1 MRAMR
6 GSLLFSLF
14 TLSILLAGCSKE
26 DPAVVHRGL
35 GNDAARKGDWKTA
48 ATEYGIALQTNP
60 RDPKLWQLK
69 ANAHMKLDQLSE
81 AAECLAKPAEFT
93 SDPAEKAEAY
103 RLVASMY
110 VERSQ
115 YPEAEKAFGQ
125 ALKFKPND
133 ELALQWL
140 AELASVRGGARKM
153 TDPADPTWLKQAIT
167 YYDQIIKVNPEN
179 LFAYANRRVA
189 LSKYL
194 EHSQKE
200 KAQAERLIQLEHK
213 DAARVAAART
223 QIAES
228 STLIEG
234 LQKEIDEMSKKIK
247 ELQAAQKAKKPST

>member
-1 MRAMR
+1 MPAMR
-6 GSLLFSLF
+6 GSLLLSLF
-14 TLSILLAGCSKE
+14 TLSILLPECSKE
-26 DPAVVHRGL
+26 DPAAVHRAL
-35 GNDAARKGDWKTA
+35 GNDAARKGDWKAA
-48 ATEYGIALQTNP
+48 ATEYGLSLEANP
-60 RDPKLWQLK
+60 RDPKVWQLK

-81 AAECLAKPAEFT
+81 AAECLAKPAEYT
-93 SDPAEKAEAY
+93 SDPAAKAEAY

-110 VERSQ
+110 VDHAQ
-115 YPEAEKAFGQ
+115 FAEAEKAFGQ
-125 ALKFKPND
+125 ALKFNPND

-167 YYDQIIKVNPEN
+167 YYDQVIKVNPEN
-179 LFAYANRRVA
+179 LFAYANKRVA
-189 LSKYL
+189 LSKYM
-194 EHSQKE
+194 EFKQKE

-223 QIAES
+223 QVAES

-234 LQKEIDEMSKKIK
+234 FQKEIDELSKKIK

>member
-1 MRAMR
+1 MPAMR
-6 GSLLFSLF
+6 GSLLLSLF

-26 DPAVVHRGL
+26 DPAATHRAL
-35 GNDAARKGDWKTA
+35 GNEFARKGDWRTA
-48 ATEYGIALQTNP
+48 ATEYGLSLQANP
-60 RDPKLWQLK
+60 RDAKVWQLK

-93 SDPAEKAEAY
+93 SDPAAKAEAY

-110 VERSQ
+110 VDHAQFS
-115 YPEAEKAFGQ
+115 EAEKAFGQ
-125 ALKFKPND
+125 ALKFNPND

-167 YYDQIIKVNPEN
+167 YYDQVIKVNPEN
-179 LFAYANRRVA
+179 LFAYANKRVA

-194 EHSQKE
+194 EFEQKE
-200 KAQAERLIQLEHK
+200 KAQAERLILLEHK
-213 DAARVAAART
+213 DAAKVAAART
-223 QIAES
+223 QVTES

-234 LQKEIDEMSKKIK
+234 FQKEIDEMSKKIK
-247 ELQAAQKAKKPST
+247 ELQAAQKAKKPAT